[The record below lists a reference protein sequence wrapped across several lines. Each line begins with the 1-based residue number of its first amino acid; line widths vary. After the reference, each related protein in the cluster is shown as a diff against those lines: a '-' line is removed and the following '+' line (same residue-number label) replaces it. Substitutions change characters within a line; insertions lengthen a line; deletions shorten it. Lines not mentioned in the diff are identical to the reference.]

1 MKNTLLLASGF
12 AVAYAADSRY
22 GNIFGSSNDTALMNA
37 NQHPNISKSVPFQMG
52 DKNFTFRVNVA
63 EYIPDWN
70 TTVQNPRVTTSFY
83 ELEWSGDTSLN
94 DTIAAMESLSDN
106 QSPRFCASIPIGLL
120 SVSVNNDYD
129 EKDDGDCTGALGKD
143 CVNDL
148 KQMGYDQGV
157 SCSPDIPKSCD
168 FRLETGGIGSAPLAA
183 QGETQTSPFNF
194 FHWSSLVY
202 TVGNNETYI
211 RETERLHVVIF
222 SGKDTYPVCLRVKDD
237 HVSKSSPATSGAA
250 AISSR
255 DMTWKMLMAVAIA
268 FWLA

>member
-1 MKNTLLLASGF
+1 
-12 AVAYAADSRY
+12 
-22 GNIFGSSNDTALMNA
+22 MNA

-83 ELEWSGDTSLN
+83 GLEWTGDTSLN
-94 DTIAAMESLSDN
+94 DTMAAVESLSDN

-120 SVSVNNDYD
+120 SVSVNNGYD

-148 KQMGYDQGV
+148 KQMSYDQGV
-157 SCSPDIPKSCD
+157 SCSPNIPKSCD
-168 FRLETGGIGSAPLAA
+168 FKLETGGIGSARKYSIFESLPQHLQLTFMTALAA
-183 QGETQTSPFNF
+183 QGETQTSPFDF

-250 AISSR
+250 AILSR
-255 DMTWKMLMAVAIA
+255 DSTWTMLAAVVIA
-268 FWLA
+268 FW